1 MSRTEKRKLARLI
14 EQATFAPSSRARSAV
29 TSPEKPMPTT
39 NTSQLS
45 SRCLR
50 CRVDG
55 FAFFTVRQVVYDM
68 LAEFSD
74 TMDRLNDAINR

>member
-1 MSRTEKRKLARLI
+1 M
-14 EQATFAPSSRARSAV
+14 
-29 TSPEKPMPTT
+29 T